1 MEAVDFRGKQ
11 KNILRLWKF
20 DKLAFIHMLFYRVLV
35 ILGLI
40 TGIITI
46 IALYYNNS
54 FLILFSESLI
64 VICSILFIP
73 HFYFIFKVFEI
84 GLSNGAASGNM
95 NESFLVS
102 SKLKKWY
109 FGFFKYGN
117 YLAIII
123 WVIFIILFIKML
135 I

>member
-54 FLILFSESLI
+54 FLILFS
-64 VICSILFIP
+64 
-73 HFYFIFKVFEI
+73 
-84 GLSNGAASGNM
+84 
-95 NESFLVS
+95 
-102 SKLKKWY
+102 
-109 FGFFKYGN
+109 
-117 YLAIII
+117 
-123 WVIFIILFIKML
+123 
-135 I
+135 